1 MQKNALVTVSTD
13 CFLDGSLV
21 MIDSFLHHNSWFS
34 GDIIVLHD
42 SSLSA
47 SSIAALSHRFTNL
60 QCRPI
65 DAELTLRIRN
75 LVEYAPELKNRQAR
89 FYSLNCFNIS
99 DYQQLIFVDSDTLF
113 LDSIQPIC
121 QYSDKLI
128 AAPDASHYR
137 GTTRDRQSFAEQSNM
152 DTKSDGIST
161 TFNAGLMIIN
171 EHFRNNTIY
180 QALLDKLSIDFWQH
194 VRTDHTDQ
202 LILNIHFEDQIEII
216 SSRYNYLL
224 THAALFK
231 DQTNVAL
238 NDVALLHFNGPLK
251 PWHKKTSHLERMTP
265 EFLNAT
271 RAWRQAYKKLEKI

>member
-42 SSLSA
+42 DSLSA
-47 SSIAALSHRFTNL
+47 SSIATLTRMFTGL
-60 QCRPI
+60 QCRRV
-65 DAELTLRIRN
+65 DAELTLRIHN
-75 LVEYAPELKNRQAR
+75 LVKYAPKLKSRQAR
-89 FYSLNCFNIS
+89 FYSLNCFNICG
-99 DYQQLIFVDSDTLF
+99 YQQLIFVDSDTLF

-137 GTTRDRQSFAEQSNM
+137 GKTRDRQSFAEKSNI
-152 DTKSDGIST
+152 DTENDGIAT

-171 EHFRNNTIY
+171 ERFRSDIIY
-180 QALLDKLSIDFWQH
+180 RALLDKLSIDFWQH

-224 THAALFK
+224 THAALLK
-231 DQTNVAL
+231 EQANIAL
-238 NDVALLHFNGPLK
+238 DDVALLHFNGPLK

-265 EFLNAT
+265 DFLDAT
-271 RAWRQAYKKLEKI
+271 RAWRLAYKKLDKI